1 MEWPGRP
8 INRAYNTFVRDFGK
22 TAKTYSEAAEDLLG
36 HYGYHELP
44 LPIQYHEDPGQQDQ
58 VTTWL
63 EYLAYEYALHYRH
76 RLLIK
81 NGRSKHDQEW
91 KKLVHSNVLRPLE
104 TEEHIRSHKSAHECD
119 RDKDRT
125 YDRVVSA
132 KSIMEKA
139 PEWHQNSPTSPAGHQ
154 STKQAEEVRLANAK
168 SRLNEAEKLLELVKR
183 RDKLITEFMRAV
195 GDYYS
200 QKRDA
205 VRTGL
210 RAGWIRGQI
219 PLVKAEMNSSKPP
232 TGSESPVEDRGRKRK
247 RRDVSRSRSPRE
259 TEGSFAVGSGFFRTG
274 YDSDHEDIFGN
285 KRPLKRIKPDSY
297 TLASPSKEDPGNDAD
312 GESTG
317 NLSKASKPETE
328 AGVEVEA

>member
-1 MEWPGRP
+1 MASQILARDLGGNGGGFFIDIKDPENLPESLIQRL
-8 INRAYNTFVRDFGK
+8 RDFGK

-210 RAGWIRGQI
+210 RAVPSPRLG
-219 PLVKAEMNSSKPP
+219 VKAPLKIVAE
-232 TGSESPVEDRGRKRK
+232 RGR
-247 RRDVSRSRSPRE
+247 
-259 TEGSFAVGSGFFRTG
+259 
-274 YDSDHEDIFGN
+274 
-285 KRPLKRIKPDSY
+285 
-297 TLASPSKEDPGNDAD
+297 
-312 GESTG
+312 GEM
-317 NLSKASKPETE
+317 
-328 AGVEVEA
+328 